1 MFDQYAAK
9 LKQYQAD
16 VPKVFKKVAR
26 KTAIKA
32 ENTAKEFTDKEG
44 LVDTGAYKGAWEAHS
59 QELEKGIYAVY
70 LNNSM
75 DYASHLEFG
84 HKVRKKTKLTTK
96 IKSNKKIR
104 RLLGKRGMRALGIKT
119 RKHKKVRRE
128 LKGYSDG
135 NRVKGFFVGRNTL
148 DEAHFYALEQLDKEL
163 EKAIISYHQSFTEE

>member
-44 LVDTGAYKGAWEAHS
+44 LVDTGAYKGAWEAKS
-59 QELEKGIYAVY
+59 QELEKGTYAVF

-84 HKVRKKTKLTTK
+84 HALR
-96 IKSNKKIR
+96 NGR
-104 RLLGKRGMRALGIKT
+104 RW
-119 RKHKKVRRE
+119 
-128 LKGYSDG
+128 KG
-135 NRVKGFFVGRNTL
+135 RFVGRNTL
-148 DEAHFYALEQLDKEL
+148 DETHFYALEQLDKEL

>member
-32 ENTAKEFTDKEG
+32 ENTAKELTDKEG
-44 LVDTGAYKGAWEAHS
+44 LVDKGAWEAHS
-59 QELEKGIYAVY
+59 QELEKETYAVY

-84 HKVRKKTKLTTK
+84 H
-96 IKSNKKIR
+96 
-104 RLLGKRGMRALGIKT
+104 ALRNGG
-119 RKHKKVRRE
+119 RW
-128 LKGYSDG
+128 KG
-135 NRVKGFFVGRNTL
+135 RFVGRNTL
-148 DEAHFYALEQLDKEL
+148 DEVQFYALEQLDKEL
-163 EKAIISYHQSFTEE
+163 EKAIINYHQSFTEE

>member
-32 ENTAKEFTDKEG
+32 ENTAKGFTDKEG
-44 LVDTGAYKGAWEAHS
+44 LVDTGAYKGAWEAKS
-59 QELEKGIYAVY
+59 QELEKDTYAVY

-75 DYASHLEFG
+75 DYASYLEKGYILNKDVFVPFDKMEG
-84 HKVRKKTKLTTK
+84 TPKTKALIASLKAKYPGATGFL
-96 IKSNKKIR
+96 KKAGR
-104 RLLGKRGMRALGIKT
+104 Y
-119 RKHKKVRRE
+119 
-128 LKGYSDG
+128 KGH
-135 NRVKGFFVGRNTL
+135 FIGRNTL